1 MTRIVAG
8 RAGGRPL
15 KVPAKGTRP
24 TSERVR
30 EALFSR
36 LDHMGIL
43 AGAAVLDLYAGSG
56 ALGLEA
62 LSRGARRATFVEKSR
77 PAATVVKQN
86 LAATDLAAHGSVI
99 CADVSSYTAQREG
112 ASLSGEYDVIFI
124 DPPYDM
130 PAADLNTVLARLG
143 PWMHP
148 DTLVIVEASSRAPE
162 PEWPA
167 DLVREER
174 RAYGETIMWFAG
186 PPLPEASS
194 SEDETEKEGIS
205 DADTGNAHTDRV
217 GA

>member
-36 LDHMGIL
+36 LDHMSIL
-43 AGAAVLDLYAGSG
+43 VGASVLDLYAGSG

-62 LSRGARRATFVEKSR
+62 LSRGARRATFVERSR
-77 PAATVVKQN
+77 PAASVIKHN
-86 LAATDLAAHGSVI
+86 LGATDLATQGTVV
-99 CADVSSYTAQREG
+99 CADVSSYIAQREG
-112 ASLSGEYDVIFI
+112 VALSGEYDVIFI

-130 PAADLNTVLARLG
+130 PAADLNAVLAHLG

-148 DTLVIVEASSRAPE
+148 DSLVIVEASSRAAE
-162 PEWPA
+162 PEWPT
-167 DLVREER
+167 DLVLEER
-174 RAYGETIMWFAG
+174 RAYGETVMWFAG
-186 PPLPEASS
+186 PPLPTKD
-194 SEDETEKEGIS
+194 SER
-205 DADTGNAHTDRV
+205 ADT
-217 GA
+217 

>member
-8 RAGGRPL
+8 RAGGRTL
-15 KVPAKGTRP
+15 KVPARGTRP

-43 AGAAVLDLYAGSG
+43 SGAAVLDLYAGSG

-77 PAATVVKQN
+77 PAATIIKQN
-86 LAATDLAAHGSVI
+86 LSVTDLVAQGGVV
-99 CADVSSYTAQREG
+99 CADVGTYIAQREG
-112 ASLSGEYDVIFI
+112 VALSGEYDVIFI

-130 PAADLNTVLARLG
+130 PPADLNAVLAHLG

-167 DLVREER
+167 DLVLEER
-174 RAYGETIMWFAG
+174 RAYGETVMWFVG
-186 PPLPEASS
+186 PPLPKKADEADSEASVKGVRR
-194 SEDETEKEGIS
+194 E
-205 DADTGNAHTDRV
+205 
-217 GA
+217 

>member
-43 AGAAVLDLYAGSG
+43 TGAAVLDLYAGSG
-56 ALGLEA
+56 ALGMEA

-77 PAATVVKQN
+77 PATTIIKSN
-86 LAATDLAAHGSVI
+86 LHATDLAALGSVV
-99 CADVSSYTAQREG
+99 CADVSTYITHKEG
-112 ASLSGEYDVIFI
+112 ASLSGDYDVIFI

-130 PAADLNTVLARLG
+130 AATDLNKVLAHLG

-162 PEWPA
+162 PAWPT
-167 DLVREER
+167 DLVLEER

-186 PPLPEASS
+186 PPVLASDDAENTS
-194 SEDETEKEGIS
+194 HDDVAAAEKTEE
-205 DADTGNAHTDRV
+205 
-217 GA
+217 

>member
-8 RAGGRPL
+8 RAGGRTL

-43 AGAAVLDLYAGSG
+43 SGAAVLDLYAGSG

-77 PAATVVKQN
+77 LAAATIKQN
-86 LAATDLAAHGSVI
+86 LAGTDLAALGSVA
-99 CADVSSYTAQREG
+99 CADVGTYIAQRDGE
-112 ASLSGEYDVIFI
+112 SLSGEYDVIFI

-130 PAADLNTVLARLG
+130 PAVQLNTVLAHLG
-143 PWMHP
+143 PWMHS
-148 DTLVIVEASSRAPE
+148 DTLVIVEASSRSPE
-162 PEWPA
+162 PQWPV

-174 RAYGETIMWFAG
+174 RAYGETVMWFAG
-186 PPLPEASS
+186 PPLPEMKESADVPHDLDGSRM
-194 SEDETEKEGIS
+194 SEGGI
-205 DADTGNAHTDRV
+205 V
-217 GA
+217 